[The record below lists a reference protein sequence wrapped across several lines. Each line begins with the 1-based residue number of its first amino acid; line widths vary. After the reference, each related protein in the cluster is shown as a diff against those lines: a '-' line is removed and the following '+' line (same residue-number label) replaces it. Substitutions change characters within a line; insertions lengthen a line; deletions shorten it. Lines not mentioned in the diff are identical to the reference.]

1 MIFHASPTRGAYPW
15 RIKQDDPI
23 ADGLVMAACAHG
35 MDAAWCYLCRVDNE
49 GTDPHVLW
57 GLAFDDDLELLETSP
72 DPMSPEMAG
81 YLRFLC
87 DELAMRYDETFT
99 HGEAAMV
106 IQGLLTDPASDGQR
120 RTLIALGGDG
130 TVEPLS
136 YGEARTKIR
145 RAIALRGLRSA

>member
-1 MIFHASPTRGAYPW
+1 
-15 RIKQDDPI
+15 
-23 ADGLVMAACAHG
+23 

-72 DPMSPEMAG
+72 DPMTPEMAV

-87 DELAMRYDETFT
+87 EELTMRYDDTFT

-106 IQGLLTDPASDGQR
+106 IQGLLTDPATDAQR
-120 RTLIALGGDG
+120 RTITALGGDG
-130 TVEPLS
+130 ATASLS
-136 YGEARTKIR
+136 YGEARTMVR
-145 RAIALRGLRSA
+145 RMIALRGLRSA

>member
-1 MIFHASPTRGAYPW
+1 
-15 RIKQDDPI
+15 
-23 ADGLVMAACAHG
+23 

-57 GLAFDDDLELLETSP
+57 GLAFDDDLELLETSTAA
-72 DPMSPEMAG
+72 MSPDMAG

-87 DELAMRYDETFT
+87 EELHVRYDETFT
-99 HGEAAMV
+99 HGEAALV

-130 TVEPLS
+130 TADTLS
-136 YGEARTKIR
+136 YGQARTNIR
-145 RAIALRGLRSA
+145 RTIALRGLRSA

>member
-1 MIFHASPTRGAYPW
+1 
-15 RIKQDDPI
+15 
-23 ADGLVMAACAHG
+23 MAACSHG

-57 GLAFDDDLELLETSP
+57 GLALDDDLELLETST
-72 DPMSPEMAG
+72 DPMTPEMAG

-87 DELAMRYDETFT
+87 DELNMRYDETFT

-106 IQGLLTDPASDGQR
+106 IQGLLTDPASDRQR

-130 TVEPLS
+130 TVDTLS
-136 YGEARTKIR
+136 YGSARTAIR
-145 RAIALRGLRSA
+145 RMIALRGLRSA

>member
-1 MIFHASPTRGAYPW
+1 
-15 RIKQDDPI
+15 
-23 ADGLVMAACAHG
+23 MAACAHG

-72 DPMSPEMAG
+72 DPMTPEMAG

-87 DELAMRYDETFT
+87 EDLTMRYDDTFT

-106 IQGLLTDPASDGQR
+106 IQGLLTDPATDAQR
-120 RTLIALGGDG
+120 RTITALGGDG
-130 TVEPLS
+130 ATASLS
-136 YGEARTKIR
+136 YGEARTMVR
-145 RAIALRGLRSA
+145 RMIALRGLRSA

>member
-1 MIFHASPTRGAYPW
+1 
-15 RIKQDDPI
+15 
-23 ADGLVMAACAHG
+23 MAACAHG

-72 DPMSPEMAG
+72 DPMTPEMAG

-87 DELAMRYDETFT
+87 DELHMRYDDTFT

-106 IQGLLTDPASDGQR
+106 IQGLLTDPASDSQR
-120 RTLIALGGDG
+120 RTLIALGADG
-130 TVEPLS
+130 TAETLS
-136 YGEARTKIR
+136 YGQARTTIR
-145 RAIALRGLRSA
+145 RMIALRGLRSA

>member
-1 MIFHASPTRGAYPW
+1 
-15 RIKQDDPI
+15 
-23 ADGLVMAACAHG
+23 
-35 MDAAWCYLCRVDNE
+35 MDAAWCYLCRVDSE

-72 DPMSPEMAG
+72 DPMSSEMAG

-87 DELAMRYDETFT
+87 DELNMRYDETFT

-106 IQGLLTDPASDGQR
+106 IQGLLTDPATESQR

-130 TVEPLS
+130 TAETLS
-136 YGEARTKIR
+136 YGHARTTIR
-145 RAIALRGLRSA
+145 RMIALRGLRSA

>member
-1 MIFHASPTRGAYPW
+1 
-15 RIKQDDPI
+15 
-23 ADGLVMAACAHG
+23 MAACAHG

-87 DELAMRYDETFT
+87 DELAMRYDDTFT

-130 TVEPLS
+130 TVDTLS
-136 YGEARTKIR
+136 YGDARTKIR